1 MAGEGEAKTLEETP
15 TWAVAAVCF
24 FLILISIFIE
34 HLLHLLA
41 KVYINI
47 YTQNLNLQYSEILDI
62 QLRIILISIHR
73 SGNINF
79 PLCFWAHSISTR
91 KGGSTSFKLCTRS
104 KQPVANIC
112 IPKSAGETFLPCGG
126 VDSSDWSEEEAKC
139 AEQGQASLLSR
150 EGMRQLQYLIFVL
163 ASFHC
168 ISSIFTFGL
177 GMAKVNFIFFLSLL
191 TFDVFHDLLLNEK
204 MGILGGRDKDTG
216 LSICNRSQ
224 EVPAQSSNTIW
235 EAASEILACFLGQ
248 FYGSVSKVDYLT
260 LRHGFIMAHFDQ
272 DNSFDFQKY
281 IRRALDKDF
290 GVLVGISF
298 WIWMFSIS
306 FIFFNAHK
314 FYSHYWLPFI
324 PLLMLL
330 LVGTKLQAIITLMC
344 LDSHDK
350 SLVVEGTILVRPSDH
365 FFWFGRPKL
374 LLHFIQFI
382 LFQNSF
388 QLAFFT
394 WTWYKFGFRSCF
406 HRRTEDIVI
415 TLGMGLSVHFLCGY
429 VTLPLYALVTQMGS
443 SMRTAVFTENVVE
456 GLKRW
461 RAKARQNLKIS
472 HSARPSLDA
481 SVDPS
486 LSIDTSPSFSLSASY
501 SIDPIRPLDRDHV
514 TIEVIDAS
522 VDPSLSIDTSPSFSL
537 SASYSIDPI
546 RPLDRDH
553 VTIEV
558 IDEAK
563 HNDEQ
568 PGEPKRNDSFE
579 GFNVSNAAPA
589 MEKQSAR
596 FINTWQL

>member
-41 KVYINI
+41 KYFNKKRRK
-47 YTQNLNLQYSEILDI
+47 YLI
-62 QLRIILISIHR
+62 QALYKIKTELMLLGFIS
-73 SGNINF
+73 
-79 PLCFWAHSISTR
+79 LLLTVLE
-91 KGGSTSFKLCTRS
+91 K
-104 KQPVANIC
+104 PVANIC

-177 GMAKVNFIFFLSLL
+177 GMAKMRRWES
-191 TFDVFHDLLLNEK
+191 
-204 MGILGGRDKDTG
+204 
-216 LSICNRSQ
+216 
-224 EVPAQSSNTIW
+224 W
-235 EAASEILACFLGQ
+235 EAETRTLDYQFATDPRRFQLSHQTPFGKRHLRYWYENSVLRWPACFLGQ

-260 LRHGFIMAHFDQ
+260 LRHGFIM
-272 DNSFDFQKY
+272 
-281 IRRALDKDF
+281 
-290 GVLVGISF
+290 
-298 WIWMFSIS
+298 
-306 FIFFNAHK
+306 
-314 FYSHYWLPFI
+314 
-324 PLLMLL
+324 MLL

-374 LLHFIQFI
+374 LLHLIQFI

-415 TLGMGLSVHFLCGY
+415 TLGMGLLVHFLCGY

-514 TIEVIDAS
+514 T
-522 VDPSLSIDTSPSFSL
+522 T
-537 SASYSIDPI
+537 
-546 RPLDRDH
+546 
-553 VTIEV
+553 EV

-589 MEKQSAR
+589 TEKQSAR

>member
-1 MAGEGEAKTLEETP
+1 MAGEGEAKSLEETP
-15 TWAVAAVCF
+15 TWAVATVCF

-34 HLLHLLA
+34 QLLHLLA
-41 KVYINI
+41 KYFNKKRRK
-47 YTQNLNLQYSEILDI
+47 YLI
-62 QLRIILISIHR
+62 QALYKIKTELMLLGFIS
-73 SGNINF
+73 
-79 PLCFWAHSISTR
+79 LLLTVLE
-91 KGGSTSFKLCTRS
+91 K
-104 KQPVANIC
+104 PVANIC

-139 AEQGQASLLSR
+139 AEQGKASLLSR
-150 EGMRQLQYLIFVL
+150 EGMKQLQYLIFVL

-168 ISSIFTFGL
+168 VSSIFTFGL
-177 GMAKVNFIFFLSLL
+177 GMAKMRRWES
-191 TFDVFHDLLLNEK
+191 
-204 MGILGGRDKDTG
+204 
-216 LSICNRSQ
+216 
-224 EVPAQSSNTIW
+224 W
-235 EAASEILACFLGQ
+235 EAETRTLDYQFSTDPRRFQLSHQTSFGKRHLRYWNENSVLRWPACFIGQ

-314 FYSHYWLPFI
+314 FYSYYWLPFI
-324 PLLMLL
+324 PLVMLL

-374 LLHFIQFI
+374 LLHLIHFI

-415 TLGMGLSVHFLCGY
+415 TLVTGLLVHFLCGY

-461 RAKARQNLKIS
+461 RAKARKNLKIS
-472 HSARPSLDA
+472 YSARPSLDA
-481 SVDPS
+481 SVDTS
-486 LSIDTSPSFSLSASY
+486 LSLDSSPSFSLSASY
-501 SIDPIRPLDRDHV
+501 SIDPNP
-514 TIEVIDAS
+514 
-522 VDPSLSIDTSPSFSL
+522 
-537 SASYSIDPI
+537 
-546 RPLDRDH
+546 PLDRDH

-568 PGEPKRNDSFE
+568 PREHKKNGSFE

-589 MEKQSAR
+589 MEKQSG
-596 FINTWQL
+596 L

>member
-15 TWAVAAVCF
+15 TWAVATVCL
-24 FLILISIFIE
+24 FLILISMFIE
-34 HLLHLLA
+34 HWLHLLA
-41 KVYINI
+41 KYFNKKRRK
-47 YTQNLNLQYSEILDI
+47 YLI
-62 QLRIILISIHR
+62 QALYKIKTEVMLLGFIS
-73 SGNINF
+73 
-79 PLCFWAHSISTR
+79 LLLTVLE
-91 KGGSTSFKLCTRS
+91 K
-104 KQPVANIC
+104 PVANIC

-139 AEQGQASLLSR
+139 AEQGKASLLSR

-168 ISSIFTFGL
+168 LSSIFTFGL
-177 GMAKVNFIFFLSLL
+177 GMAKMRRWGS
-191 TFDVFHDLLLNEK
+191 
-204 MGILGGRDKDTG
+204 
-216 LSICNRSQ
+216 
-224 EVPAQSSNTIW
+224 W
-235 EAASEILACFLGQ
+235 EAETRTLDYQISTDPRRFQLSHQTPFGKRHLRYWNENSVLRWPACFLGQ
-248 FYGSVSKVDYLT
+248 FYGSVPKVDYLT

-298 WIWMFSIS
+298 WMWMFSIS

-350 SLVVEGTILVRPSDH
+350 SLVVEETILVRPSDH

-374 LLHFIQFI
+374 LLHLIQFI

-394 WTWYKFGFRSCF
+394 WTLYKFGFRSCF

-415 TLGMGLSVHFLCGY
+415 TLVMGLLVHFLCGY
-429 VTLPLYALVTQMGS
+429 VILPLYALVTQMGS

-461 RAKARQNLKIS
+461 RARAKARKNLKIS
-472 HSARPSLDA
+472 YSARPSLDA

-486 LSIDTSPSFSLSASY
+486 LPFDTSPSFSLSASY
-501 SIDPIRPLDRDHV
+501 SIDPNPPLDRDHV
-514 TIEVIDAS
+514 TIEV
-522 VDPSLSIDTSPSFSL
+522 L
-537 SASYSIDPI
+537 
-546 RPLDRDH
+546 
-553 VTIEV
+553 
-558 IDEAK
+558 DEAK

-568 PGEPKRNDSFE
+568 PWELKRNGSFE

-589 MEKQSAR
+589 MEKQSR
-596 FINTWQL
+596 L